1 MYVYVLACARSYA
14 RACARAC
21 VCACVACVCRK
32 VKPRGVVIKTHT
44 PPQVRRVAP
53 QQVLPPHP
61 HRLPTPLVL
70 YLRSLTIFLSTP
82 PPLCINQLSCPPT
95 LHTLSH
101 PQVPIVIHVC
111 LHDYTHKTLACMHM
125 KLACIL
131 SLPITRAHS
140 LVRPHVD
147 VCRCTN
153 W

>member
-1 MYVYVLACARSYA
+1 VYVYVLACARSYA

-21 VCACVACVCRK
+21 VRACVACVCRK

-53 QQVLPPHP
+53 QQVLPLHP

-82 PPLCINQLSCPPT
+82 PPLFINQLSCPPT

-111 LHDYTHKTLACMHM
+111 LHDYTHKTLACIHM

-140 LVRPHVD
+140 LMRPHVD